1 MAGARREEEEPAEA
15 ANGVSLGIIAVSLV
29 ILLLLFFLASDIP
42 AYKRTLLVIRRR
54 LSDVKKPCF

>member
-1 MAGARREEEEPAEA
+1 MAGARREEEEPTEA

-29 ILLLLFFLASDIP
+29 ILLLLFCLASDIP